1 MHKKEIDVHNLQQ
14 KEIDVYNLTFNR
26 SILEPNL
33 AYSNISWN
41 KYSERFDYFNVSNS
55 WKLYKSS
62 SKINLIENNK
72 QQVQ

>member
-33 AYSNISWN
+33 AYSNIS
-41 KYSERFDYFNVSNS
+41 
-55 WKLYKSS
+55 
-62 SKINLIENNK
+62 
-72 QQVQ
+72 